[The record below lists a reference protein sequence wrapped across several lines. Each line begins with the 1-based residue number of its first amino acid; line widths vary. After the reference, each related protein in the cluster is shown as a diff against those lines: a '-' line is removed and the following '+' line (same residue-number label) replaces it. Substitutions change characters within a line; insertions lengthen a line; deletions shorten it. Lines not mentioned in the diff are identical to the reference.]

1 MAERHEHGL
10 LTELRAVDAAL
21 APLKPSRELDERI
34 DALLAGGAPHP
45 ARRRVALAGLGV
57 CAAAAAFA
65 LFLGR
70 GEADSVA
77 AASVPTAHP
86 ALDVAPAPAAAAPSA
101 AAPAPLPTSP
111 PTSPPPAPAEDGA
124 DAAPA
129 DSSLALARR
138 SSPAAA
144 PAWSAPEP
152 RAADVVLPAAPP
164 ASDDRVAA
172 RRAVKRGSAPD
183 ASLVARP
190 VDDSALGP
198 SAELEAALASLRA
211 DKARG
216 DLRGAVARIDE
227 LLQSRPAARVVTVL
241 RLERARL
248 QERLGDPAAAC
259 ASLAALPGDEAHD
272 ARARLACP

>member
-10 LTELRAVDAAL
+10 LSELRAVDAAL

-86 ALDVAPAPAAAAPSA
+86 ALDVAPP
-101 AAPAPLPTSP
+101 PLPTSPPTLP
-111 PTSPPPAPAEDGA
+111 PTSPPPAPAEDGT

-190 VDDSALGP
+190 VDDGALGP

-259 ASLAALPGDEAHD
+259 TSLAALPGDEAHD